1 MSRLIWRTRS
11 LSERRCHELRAKR
24 RRWVK
29 RMKKSQ
35 PERIEIP
42 GLDVAKAK
50 RYSRTKLAMLLLST
64 LWNLARFV
72 WFASDRR
79 AARLKASIAN
89 GLPDRRLAPAA
100 FFALSALLSWFSSLP
115 VDYFGGHAVERRF
128 GLTKQSTGG
137 WLGDQAK
144 GLLLGVL
151 LQTPLLT
158 AAYAVIR
165 RRPRDWWLIIAGASV
180 PLTVVLSNL
189 APVLLMPLFN
199 RFQPL
204 RDEALAARIR
214 SLAGR
219 SGVRISDVYEMDMSR
234 QSEKPN
240 AMFTGLGN
248 TKRIVLGDTLLARFS
263 EDEVEAVVAHEL
275 GHQVHGDIWRLIGFG
290 AGAGFG
296 AAWLL
301 SRLGPLA
308 VERTRERTRVSE
320 IGDEAS
326 LPVLALLMTAIGLF
340 LMPVQA
346 AFSRAMERRADR
358 FAVELTRNGAAYAR
372 ALGGLAAQS
381 LADPDPPRPVVVML
395 YSHPPIV
402 ERIRAARDDKA

>member
-1 MSRLIWRTRS
+1 MVRL
-11 LSERRCHELRAKR
+11 A
-24 RRWVK
+24 
-29 RMKKSQ
+29 
-35 PERIEIP
+35 
-42 GLDVAKAK
+42 
-50 RYSRTKLAMLLLST
+50 
-64 LWNLARFV
+64 

-79 AARLKASIAN
+79 AARLNASIAR
-89 GLPDRRLAPAA
+89 GLPDRRLAAPA
-100 FFALSALLSWFSSLP
+100 FFTVTMALSWLSGLP
-115 VDYFGGHAVERRF
+115 VAFFSDHEVERRF
-128 GLTKQSTGG
+128 GLTKQSAAG

-144 GLLLGVL
+144 SLLLGTL

-180 PLTVVLSNL
+180 PLAVALSNL

-204 RDEALAARIR
+204 GNEALAARVR
-214 SLAGR
+214 ALAAR

-248 TKRIVLGDTLLARFS
+248 TKRIVLGDTLLGRFS
-263 EDEVEAVVAHEL
+263 EEEFEAVVAHEL

-296 AAWLL
+296 MAWLL
-301 SRLGPLA
+301 SRIAPLA
-308 VERTRERTRVSE
+308 VRRTRARTGVSDVA
-320 IGDEAS
+320 DEAS
-326 LPVLALLMTAIGLF
+326 LPVLALLMTAMGLV

-346 AFSRAMERRADR
+346 AFSRALERRADR
-358 FAVELTRNGAAYAR
+358 FAVELTRNGEAYAQAMER
-372 ALGGLAAQS
+372 LAAQA

-395 YSHPPIV
+395 YSHPPIA
-402 ERIRAARDDKA
+402 ERIRAARDGGQHFEDQSSVK

>member
-1 MSRLIWRTRS
+1 M
-11 LSERRCHELRAKR
+11 KR
-24 RRWVK
+24 V
-29 RMKKSQ
+29 Q
-35 PERIEIP
+35 PEAVEIP

-50 RYSRTKLAMLLLST
+50 RYSRTKLGVLLLST
-64 LWNLARFV
+64 FWTLARLA

-79 AARLKASIAN
+79 AVRLKASIVS
-89 GLPDRRLAPAA
+89 GLPDRRLAAPV
-100 FFALSALLSWFSSLP
+100 FFTATMVLSWLSSLP
-115 VDYFGGHAVERRF
+115 VAYFGGHEVERRF
-128 GLTKQSTGG
+128 GLTKQSTRG
-137 WLGDQAK
+137 WLGDQVK
-144 GLLLGVL
+144 SLLLGVL

-158 AAYAVIR
+158 GAYAVIR

-214 SLAGR
+214 SLAAR

-248 TKRIVLGDTLLARFS
+248 TKRILLGDTLLAGFS

-296 AAWLL
+296 LAWLL
-301 SRLGPLA
+301 SRIAPPT
-308 VERTRERTRVSE
+308 VERTHKRTGVSE
-320 IGDEAS
+320 VGDEAS
-326 LPVLALLMTAIGLF
+326 LPVLALVMTAMGLV

-346 AFSRAMERRADR
+346 AFSRVMERRADR
-358 FAVELTRNGAAYAR
+358 FAVDLTGNGDAYAR
-372 ALGGLAAQS
+372 AMEGLAALS

-402 ERIRAARDDKA
+402 ERIRAARDSGRQFWHESKVV

>member
-1 MSRLIWRTRS
+1 M
-11 LSERRCHELRAKR
+11 
-24 RRWVK
+24 VK
-29 RMKKSQ
+29 SMKKAQ
-35 PERIEIP
+35 VDPIEIP

-50 RYSRTKLAMLLLST
+50 RYSRTKLAVLLLST
-64 LWNLARFV
+64 LWSVARLA

-79 AARLKASIAN
+79 AARLRVSVAN
-89 GLPDRRLAPAA
+89 RLPERRLAPPV
-100 FFALSALLSWFSSLP
+100 FFALTMALSWLSGLP
-115 VDYFGGHAVERRF
+115 VAYFGGHQVERRF

-144 GLLLGVL
+144 GLLLGIL
-151 LQTPLLT
+151 LETPLLT

-165 RRPRDWWLIIAGASV
+165 RRPRDWWLIVAGASV
-180 PLTVVLSNL
+180 PLTVALSNL

-204 RDEALAARIR
+204 RDEALATRIR

-219 SGVRISDVYEMDMSR
+219 SGVRISDVFEMDMSR

-240 AMFTGLGN
+240 AMFTGIGN
-248 TKRIVLGDTLLARFS
+248 TKRIVLGDTLLSGFTA
-263 EDEVEAVVAHEL
+263 DEVEAVVAHEL

-296 AAWLL
+296 VAWLL
-301 SRLGPLA
+301 SRIGPLA
-308 VERTRERTRVSE
+308 VGRTRERTGVSD

-326 LPVLALLMTAIGLF
+326 LPVLALLMTAIGLV
-340 LMPVQA
+340 LMPMQA

-358 FAVELTRNGAAYAR
+358 FAVELTRDGAAYAR
-372 ALGGLAAQS
+372 AMEGLAAQS

-402 ERIRAARDDKA
+402 ERIRAARVAEKVGLG

>member
-1 MSRLIWRTRS
+1 MK
-11 LSERRCHELRAKR
+11 RA
-24 RRWVK
+24 
-29 RMKKSQ
+29 Q
-35 PERIEIP
+35 PEVVKIP
-42 GLDVAKAK
+42 GLDAAKAK
-50 RYSRTKLAMLLLST
+50 RYSRTKLVVLLLST
-64 LWNLARFV
+64 LWTVVRLA

-79 AARLKASIAN
+79 ATWLKASIAR
-89 GLPDRRLAPAA
+89 GVPDRRLAAPA
-100 FFALSALLSWFSSLP
+100 FFALTMVLSWLSSLP
-115 VDYFGGHAVERRF
+115 VAYVGGYQVERRF

-144 GLLLGVL
+144 GLLLGIL

-180 PLTVVLSNL
+180 PLTVALSNL

-204 RDEALAARIR
+204 RDETLAARVRALAAH
-214 SLAGR
+214 
-219 SGVRISDVYEMDMSR
+219 SGVQISDVFEMDMSR

-248 TKRIVLGDTLLARFS
+248 TKRIVLGDTLLAGFS
-263 EDEVEAVVAHEL
+263 QDEVEAVVAHEL

-296 AAWLL
+296 MAWLL
-301 SRLGPLA
+301 SQIAPRA
-308 VERTRERTRVSE
+308 VWRTRERTGVSE
-320 IGDEAS
+320 VADEAS
-326 LPVLALLMTAIGLF
+326 LPVLALLMTAMGLV

-358 FAVELTRNGAAYAR
+358 FAVELTRNGEAYAR
-372 ALGGLAAQS
+372 AMEGLAAQS
-381 LADPDPPRPVVVML
+381 LADPEPPRPVVVML

-402 ERIRAARDDKA
+402 ERIRAARDAEL

>member
-1 MSRLIWRTRS
+1 MK
-11 LSERRCHELRAKR
+11 RA
-24 RRWVK
+24 
-29 RMKKSQ
+29 Q
-35 PERIEIP
+35 PEVVKIP
-42 GLDVAKAK
+42 GLNVAKAK
-50 RYSRTKLAMLLLST
+50 RYSRTKLVVLLLST
-64 LWNLARFV
+64 LWTVVRLA

-79 AARLKASIAN
+79 ATWLKASIAR
-89 GLPDRRLAPAA
+89 GVPDRRLAAPA
-100 FFALSALLSWFSSLP
+100 FFALTMVLSWLSSLP
-115 VDYFGGHAVERRF
+115 VAYVGGYQVERRF

-144 GLLLGVL
+144 GLLLGIL

-180 PLTVVLSNL
+180 PLTVALSNL

-204 RDEALAARIR
+204 RDETLAARVRALAAH
-214 SLAGR
+214 
-219 SGVRISDVYEMDMSR
+219 SGVQISDVFEMDMSR

-248 TKRIVLGDTLLARFS
+248 TKRIVLGDTLLAGFS
-263 EDEVEAVVAHEL
+263 QDEVEAVVAHEL

-296 AAWLL
+296 MAWLL
-301 SRLGPLA
+301 SQIAPRA
-308 VERTRERTRVSE
+308 VWRTRERTGVSE
-320 IGDEAS
+320 VADEAS
-326 LPVLALLMTAIGLF
+326 LPVLALLMTAMGLV

-358 FAVELTRNGAAYAR
+358 FAVELTRNGEAYAR
-372 ALGGLAAQS
+372 AMEGLAAQS

-402 ERIRAARDDKA
+402 ERIRAARDAEL

>member
-1 MSRLIWRTRS
+1 
-11 LSERRCHELRAKR
+11 
-24 RRWVK
+24 
-29 RMKKSQ
+29 MKSTQ
-35 PERIEIP
+35 SDAMEIP

-50 RYSRTKLAMLLLST
+50 RYSRTKLAVLLLST
-64 LWNLARFV
+64 LWTVVRLA

-79 AARLKASIAN
+79 AARLNAAMAR
-89 GLPDRRLAPAA
+89 GLPDRRLAAPA
-100 FFALSALLSWFSSLP
+100 FFTVTMVLSWLSGLP
-115 VDYFGGHAVERRF
+115 VAFFGGHEVERRF
-128 GLTKQSTGG
+128 GLSKQSTGG
-137 WLGDQAK
+137 WLGDQLK
-144 GLLLGVL
+144 SLLLGVL

-180 PLTVVLSNL
+180 PLTVALSNL

-204 RDEALAARIR
+204 RDEPLAARVRALAA
-214 SLAGR
+214 R

-248 TKRIVLGDTLLARFS
+248 TKRIVLGDTLLSQFP

-296 AAWLL
+296 LAWLL
-301 SRLGPLA
+301 SRIAPEA
-308 VERTRERTRVSE
+308 VRRTHERTGVSDVA
-320 IGDEAS
+320 DEAS
-326 LPVLALLMTAIGLF
+326 LPVLALLITALGLV

-346 AFSRAMERRADR
+346 AFSRALERRADR
-358 FAVELTRNGAAYAR
+358 FAVELTRNGEAYAQAMER
-372 ALGGLAAQS
+372 LATQA

-402 ERIRAARDDKA
+402 ERIRAARDRRRQF

>member
-1 MSRLIWRTRS
+1 MSMK
-11 LSERRCHELRAKR
+11 RA
-24 RRWVK
+24 
-29 RMKKSQ
+29 Q
-35 PERIEIP
+35 PEVVKIP

-50 RYSRTKLAMLLLST
+50 RYSRTKLVVLLLST
-64 LWNLARFV
+64 LWTVVRLA

-79 AARLKASIAN
+79 ATWLKASIAR
-89 GLPDRRLAPAA
+89 GVPDRRLAAPA
-100 FFALSALLSWFSSLP
+100 FFALTMVLSWLSSLP
-115 VDYFGGHAVERRF
+115 VAYLGGHEVERRF

-180 PLTVVLSNL
+180 PLTVALSNL

-204 RDEALAARIR
+204 RDETLAARVRALAAH
-214 SLAGR
+214 
-219 SGVRISDVYEMDMSR
+219 SGVQISDVFEMDMSR

-248 TKRIVLGDTLLARFS
+248 TKRIVLGDTLLAGFS
-263 EDEVEAVVAHEL
+263 QDEVEAVVAHEL

-296 AAWLL
+296 MAWLL
-301 SRLGPLA
+301 SQIAPRA
-308 VERTRERTRVSE
+308 VWRTRERTGVSE
-320 IGDEAS
+320 VADEAS
-326 LPVLALLMTAIGLF
+326 LPVLALLMTAMGLV

-358 FAVELTRNGAAYAR
+358 FAVELTRNGEAYAR
-372 ALGGLAAQS
+372 AMEGLAAQS
-381 LADPDPPRPVVVML
+381 LADPEPPRPVVVML

-402 ERIRAARDDKA
+402 ERIRAARDAEL

>member
-1 MSRLIWRTRS
+1 
-11 LSERRCHELRAKR
+11 
-24 RRWVK
+24 V
-29 RMKKSQ
+29 
-35 PERIEIP
+35 
-42 GLDVAKAK
+42 
-50 RYSRTKLAMLLLST
+50 LLLST
-64 LWNLARFV
+64 LWSVARLA

-79 AARLKASIAN
+79 AARLNASIER
-89 GLPDRRLAPAA
+89 GLPDARLAAPA
-100 FFALSALLSWFSSLP
+100 FFTVTTALSWLSSLP
-115 VDYFGGHAVERRF
+115 VAYVGGYQVERRF
-128 GLTKQSTGG
+128 GLTKQTTRG

-144 GLLLGVL
+144 GLLLGLL

-158 AAYAVIR
+158 AAYAVMR

-180 PLTVVLSNL
+180 PLTVALSNL

-214 SLAGR
+214 ELATRG
-219 SGVRISDVYEMDMSR
+219 GVRISDVYEMDMSR

-248 TKRIVLGDTLLARFS
+248 TKRIVLGDTLLAGFS
-263 EDEVEAVVAHEL
+263 QDEVEAVVAHEL

-296 AAWLL
+296 IAWLL
-301 SRLGPLA
+301 SRIAPLA
-308 VERTRERTRVSE
+308 IWRTRERTGVSE
-320 IGDEAS
+320 VADEAS
-326 LPVLALLMTAIGLF
+326 LPLLALLMTAVGF
-340 LMPVQA
+340 VLMPVQA

-358 FAVELTRNGAAYAR
+358 FAVELTRNGDAYAR
-372 ALGGLAAQS
+372 TMESLAAQS

-402 ERIRAARDDKA
+402 ERIRVAREAGRDLSSEP

>member
-1 MSRLIWRTRS
+1 
-11 LSERRCHELRAKR
+11 
-24 RRWVK
+24 
-29 RMKKSQ
+29 MKKAQ
-35 PERIEIP
+35 VEPIEIP

-50 RYSRTKLAMLLLST
+50 RYSRTKLTVLLLST
-64 LWNLARFV
+64 LWTVARFG

-79 AARLKASIAN
+79 AARLRAFVAK
-89 GLPDRRLAPAA
+89 GMPDRRLAPAA
-100 FFALSALLSWFSSLP
+100 FFALATAMSWLSSLP
-115 VDYFGGHAVERRF
+115 VAYFGGYQVERRF

-137 WLGDQAK
+137 WLGDQVK

-158 AAYAVIR
+158 AVYAVIR

-189 APVLLMPLFN
+189 APVLVMPLFN
-199 RFQPL
+199 RFEPL

-219 SGVRISDVYEMDMSR
+219 SGVRISDVYQMDMSR

-248 TKRIVLGDTLLARFS
+248 TKRIVLGDTLLAGFS

-290 AGAGFG
+290 AGVGFG
-296 AAWLL
+296 MAWLL
-301 SRLGPLA
+301 SRIGPLA
-308 VERTRERTRVSE
+308 IGRTRDRTGVSD

-326 LPVLALLMTAIGLF
+326 LPVLALLMTAMGLF
-340 LMPVQA
+340 VMPVQA

-372 ALGGLAAQS
+372 AMEGLAAQS
-381 LADPDPPRPVVVML
+381 LADPDPSRPVVVML

-402 ERIRAARDDKA
+402 ERIRAARVIRS

>member
-35 PERIEIP
+35 PERVEIP
-42 GLDVAKAK
+42 GLDAAKAK

-64 LWNLARFV
+64 LWSVSRFV

-79 AARLKASIAN
+79 AARLKASIAR

-100 FFALSALLSWFSSLP
+100 FFALAALLSWFSSLP

-204 RDEALAARIR
+204 RDEALAARSR
-214 SLAGR
+214 
-219 SGVRISDVYEMDMSR
+219 VRISDVYEMDMSR

-248 TKRIVLGDTLLARFS
+248 TRRIVLGDTLLAGFS

-290 AGAGFG
+290 AGTGFG
-296 AAWLL
+296 LARLL
-301 SRLGPLA
+301 SRIAPPT
-308 VERTRERTRVSE
+308 VERTHRRTGVSE
-320 IGDEAS
+320 VGDEAS
-326 LPVLALLMTAIGLF
+326 LPVLALVMTAMGLV
-340 LMPVQA
+340 LMPVHA
-346 AFSRAMERRADR
+346 AFSRVMERRADR
-358 FAVELTRNGAAYAR
+358 FAVDLTGNGDAYAR
-372 ALGGLAAQS
+372 AMEGLAALS

-402 ERIRAARDDKA
+402 ERIRAARDSGR

>member
-1 MSRLIWRTRS
+1 
-11 LSERRCHELRAKR
+11 
-24 RRWVK
+24 
-29 RMKKSQ
+29 MKKAHS
-35 PERIEIP
+35 ERIEIP

-50 RYSRTKLAMLLLST
+50 RYSRTKLAVLLLST
-64 LWNLARFV
+64 LWTVARLL

-79 AARLKASIAN
+79 ASRLRASIAR
-89 GLPDRRLAPAA
+89 GLPDRRLASAA
-100 FFALSALLSWFSSLP
+100 FFASTTMLSWLSSLP
-115 VDYFGGHAVERRF
+115 IAYFGGHAVERRF
-128 GLTKQSTGG
+128 GLTKQSTRG
-137 WLGDQAK
+137 WLGDEAK
-144 GLLLGVL
+144 GLLLGML
-151 LQTPLLT
+151 LQTPLVT
-158 AAYAVIR
+158 GAYAVIR

-180 PLTVVLSNL
+180 PLTVALSNL

-199 RFQPL
+199 RFESL

-248 TKRIVLGDTLLARFS
+248 TKRIVLGDTLLASFS

-301 SRLGPLA
+301 SQLGPLA
-308 VERTRERTRVSE
+308 VGRTREQTGVSD

-326 LPVLALLMTAIGLF
+326 LPILALLMTAIGLF

-346 AFSRAMERRADR
+346 ALSRAMERRADR

-372 ALGGLAAQS
+372 AMEGLAAQS

-402 ERIRAARDDKA
+402 ERIRAARDVERHFHD